1 MKKTIMLFFSGSLS
15 ICLSAQVVKTAS
27 ELNLSNKGLYVGA
40 STSFGFSKTN
50 QNNTNLQS
58 RSLLDVQY
66 RFMNRLS
73 TGLIGGFDY
82 ENNSYAS
89 YSISRLTVR
98 PELRFW
104 PHKEPQR
111 IMPFLFLN
119 YGLLSETITPVIG
132 TVETNSKWLGAAGAG
147 CTGWLSQH
155 WGLQV
160 RGDILTFRKN
170 EFFLNSQPFYLLQF
184 GVVFKTS
191 KE

>member
-1 MKKTIMLFFSGSLS
+1 MKKTIMLLVSGSLS

-27 ELNLSNKGLYVGA
+27 ELDLSNKGLYIGV
-40 STSFGFSKTN
+40 STSFGFTKTS
-50 QNNTNLQS
+50 QTNTYIQS

-73 TGLIGGFDY
+73 AGLIGGFDY

-119 YGLLSETITPVIG
+119 YGWLSETITPVIG
-132 TVETNSKWLGAAGAG
+132 SIETNSYWLGAAGAG
-147 CTGWLSQH
+147 CTGWLTQH
-155 WGLQV
+155 WGLQL
-160 RGDILTFRKN
+160 RGDILNFRKN
-170 EFFLNSQPFYLLQF
+170 EFALTSQPFYLLQI
-184 GVVFKTS
+184 GVVFKTGG
-191 KE
+191 E